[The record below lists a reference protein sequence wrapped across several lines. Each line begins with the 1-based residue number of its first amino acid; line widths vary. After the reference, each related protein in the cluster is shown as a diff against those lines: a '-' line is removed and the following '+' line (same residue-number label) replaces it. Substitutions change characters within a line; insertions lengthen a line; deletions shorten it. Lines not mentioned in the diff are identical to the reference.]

1 MLLADW
7 RTLTRVIRR
16 SDAVIEVLDA
26 RDPEGTRSRRAESIA
41 RALGKGLLLV
51 INKADLIPRSVVED
65 WLDYYESRGL
75 RCVAVSS
82 LRGEGKGRLIRAM
95 RELSSGREVTVF
107 AVVGYPKTGK
117 SSIINLLKGYKSAPT
132 SKVPGSHGYTR
143 GYTLYRVAEGLYII
157 DTPGTIPV
165 GGDALEAAIRGR
177 SPEEM
182 SDPVRPAVMLL
193 NRALTYNP
201 DAVLRAYGIEDRD
214 PYVILEKIARKRSWF
229 YRSTG
234 EPNIEEAARSVIRD
248 YHAGKLWFF
257 VPPPTRGSRTSQG

>member
-7 RTLTRVIRR
+7 RTLARVMRR

-26 RDPEGTRSRRAESIA
+26 RDPEGTRSRRAESMA
-41 RALGKGLLLV
+41 RAMGRDLLLV
-51 INKADLIPRSVVED
+51 INKADLIPRPVVSE
-65 WLDYYESRGL
+65 WTSYYGSQGH

-82 LRGEGKGRLIRAM
+82 LRGEGRDRLVKAM
-95 RELSSGREVTVF
+95 REVSEGRKVTVF
-107 AVVGYPKTGK
+107 AIIGYPKTGK
-117 SSIINLLKGYKSAPT
+117 SSVINLLKGYKSAPT

-165 GGDALEAAIRGR
+165 GGDPLEAAIRGR

-182 SDPVRPAVMLL
+182 KDPVKPAVMLL
-193 NRALTYNP
+193 SRALSYNP
-201 DAVLRAYGIEDRD
+201 KAVLEAYGVEDRD
-214 PYVILEKIARKRSWF
+214 PYVILEKIALKRSWI
-229 YRSTG
+229 YKSTR

-248 YHAGKLWFF
+248 YHSGKLWFF
-257 VPPPTRGSRTSQG
+257 IPPPTRA